1 MPYRIHVTPEARRL
15 ASAADP
21 LGTRLLAL
29 DGTDHPAHSDACV
42 AVEAV
47 LPDAAQLPVALT
59 APGFDGGR
67 IKVTALRTPGGAAQT
82 VLAVARA
89 GNGRVLGE
97 VPMAFAAGSTR
108 PRA

>member
-47 LPDAAQLPVALT
+47 LPDAREGATIATTHLYSETWSAATGATGPVCEI
-59 APGFDGGR
+59 R
-67 IKVTALRTPGGAAQT
+67 ER
-82 VLAVARA
+82 
-89 GNGRVLGE
+89 
-97 VPMAFAAGSTR
+97 
-108 PRA
+108 